1 MAKRTRLY
9 QRARSPLIQGHSK
22 RERPLWQPLVG
33 GFVVALVAPLF
44 LWWLITMIAGA
55 QPAEALVLLGSDIFS
70 LLLPMLPGAI
80 IGAVAGV
87 LGARSWGSR
96 RPWLPGAIAGAVL
109 AGAGLLMF
117 G

>member
-1 MAKRTRLY
+1 MVKRTRLY

-22 RERPLWQPLVG
+22 RERPLWQPLAASVS
-33 GFVVALVAPLF
+33 VALVAPLF

-55 QPAEALVLLGSDIFS
+55 QPAEALALLGSDIVA
-70 LLLPMLPGAI
+70 LLLPMMPGAI
-80 IGAVAGV
+80 LGAVAGV

-96 RPWLPGAIAGAVL
+96 RPWLPGAILGAVL
-109 AGAGLLMF
+109 AGAGLLLF